1 MTSLYLHHAYIDEAG
16 SAALSSQSHFL
27 IVAALC
33 TDNPRAIDRLI
44 RKVQKKYGSSL
55 SSGELKAKQAS
66 DKLTITLLDA
76 LTQEAIEIFAV
87 IVDHRLLDNSQEE
100 VEAVYRWATS
110 RLVRNLAG
118 RFPRIEITL
127 DRRYTNEHLRN
138 LLEIAIREKLSD
150 LPHQVV
156 LIRQENSLH
165 VKELQ
170 AVDFI
175 AWAFYQK
182 YERDNHQFYDCIAPR
197 IVEEEVLKK
206 QVSQRR

>member
-1 MTSLYLHHAYIDEAG
+1 MTSLYLHHAFIDEAG
-16 SAALSSQSHFL
+16 SVALSSHSHFL

-33 TDNPRAIDRLI
+33 TDDPRAIDRLV
-44 RKVQKKYGSSL
+44 RKVQKKYGSPL

-66 DKLTITLLDA
+66 DKLTITLLEA
-76 LTQEAIEIFAV
+76 LAQEAVEIFV
-87 IVDHRLLDNSQEE
+87 MIIDHRQLDPSDQA
-100 VEAVYRWATS
+100 EAVYRWATS
-110 RLVRNLAG
+110 RLVRKLAE

-138 LLEIAIREKLSD
+138 LLEVAIRERLAD

-156 LIRQENSLH
+156 LIRQEDSRH

-182 YERDNHQFYDCIAPR
+182 YERGNHQFYDCIAPC
-197 IVEEEVLKK
+197 IVEEELLTRKVA
-206 QVSQRR
+206 QRK

>member
-1 MTSLYLHHAYIDEAG
+1 M
-16 SAALSSQSHFL
+16 
-27 IVAALC
+27 
-33 TDNPRAIDRLI
+33 
-44 RKVQKKYGSSL
+44 
-55 SSGELKAKQAS
+55 
-66 DKLTITLLDA
+66 
-76 LTQEAIEIFAV
+76 
-87 IVDHRLLDNSQEE
+87 
-100 VEAVYRWATS
+100 
-110 RLVRNLAG
+110 RNLAG

-127 DRRYTNEHLRN
+127 DRRYTNERLRN
-138 LLEIAIREKLSD
+138 LLEIAIRERLSD

-165 VKELQ
+165 IKELQ

-182 YERDNHQFYDCIAPR
+182 YERGNHQFYDCIASR